1 MHNIVISY
9 LHKRMY
15 FSGEIIIQVE
25 PNGGS
30 KNVKRGPL
38 ISIKFVPRGP
48 YFSKNLDGGGGG
60 GGPNLGGFKS
70 VVTGALQGKGTHTH
84 THHLHTPLISSQI

>member
-15 FSGEIIIQVE
+15 FSGEI
-25 PNGGS
+25 GWS

-48 YFSKNLDGGGGG
+48 YFSKNLDRG
-60 GGPNLGGFKS
+60 
-70 VVTGALQGKGTHTH
+70 V
-84 THHLHTPLISSQI
+84 II

>member
-1 MHNIVISY
+1 
-9 LHKRMY
+9 MY

-38 ISIKFVPRGP
+38 ISIKFIPRGP
-48 YFSKNLDGGGGG
+48 YFSKNLDRGGGD
-60 GGPNLGGFKS
+60 PNLGGSKS
-70 VVTGALQGKGTHTH
+70 VVTGALQGKGTHT
-84 THHLHTPLISSQI
+84 PLAHSFNF

>member
-9 LHKRMY
+9 LHKQCI
-15 FSGEIIIQVE
+15 FQAKQLFE

-30 KNVKRGPL
+30 KNERGPL

-48 YFSKNLDGGGGG
+48 KNLDWG
-60 GGPNLGGFKS
+60 S
-70 VVTGALQGKGTHTH
+70 
-84 THHLHTPLISSQI
+84 